1 MTGEAT
7 DEATGAATGT
17 AVRHLFVY
25 GTLRPG
31 EVRWHHLEPYVVS
44 DGIDATVCGEL
55 FDTGLDYPAAIFA
68 APSSS
73 HVSAGEAAGTIR
85 GRVYELSAD
94 RLDDALAHLDEVEGA
109 VRGLYH
115 RVTVPTSAGL
125 VAWAYQCGD
134 DGLLRHRI
142 ASGDW
147 QDRQR

>member
-1 MTGEAT
+1 M
-7 DEATGAATGT
+7 TGT

-31 EVRWHHLEPYVVS
+31 EVRWHHLEPFVVG
-44 DGIDATVCGEL
+44 DGIDSTVRGDL
-55 FDTGLDYPAAIFA
+55 YDTGLDYPAAVFA
-68 APSSS
+68 DPAAS
-73 HVSAGEAAGTIR
+73 HDGGASEAVGSIR

-94 RLDDALAHLDEVEGA
+94 RLDAALAHLDDVEGA

-115 RVTVPTSAGL
+115 RVTVPTSAG
-125 VAWAYQCGD
+125 VMAWAYQCGD
-134 DGLLRHRI
+134 DALLRHRI

>member
-1 MTGEAT
+1 MTGET
-7 DEATGAATGT
+7 
-17 AVRHLFVY
+17 VRHLFVY

-31 EVRWHHLEPYVVS
+31 EVRWHHLEPYVVG
-44 DGIDATVCGEL
+44 DGIDATVGGEL

-68 APSSS
+68 DPEAR
-73 HVSAGEAAGTIR
+73 HGGTGEPGPLIR

-115 RVTVPTSAGL
+115 RVTVPTSAGP

-147 QDRQR
+147 QDRRR